1 MPPLGHCRIF
11 MLMKCMRVVCPVYGC
26 YLWRFVGWSICKC
39 NIDAIIIAYPFLS
52 EYKDDVLMPS
62 ELTQPIV
69 RLANSLFK

>member
-1 MPPLGHCRIF
+1 M
-11 MLMKCMRVVCPVYGC
+11 
-26 YLWRFVGWSICKC
+26 FVLFKAVIC
-39 NIDAIIIAYPFLS
+39 DVLSDEVSVIIAYPFLS